1 MPHLLPRFD
10 LPQRSRLPL
19 ALTLSLLA
27 HALALVAPGLLRPPA
42 APAKAPP
49 LHAQLRP
56 QVVATPSVPELEL
69 PPEPPPT
76 PAPSPPPRK
85 ASPPAVK
92 TWTQSVRDQLVQQQ
106 NSGLFYPAAAIAQGL
121 EGEVLVYFIVDT
133 QGNIAAARVE
143 ESSGQPLLDDAAVR
157 AVRRLR
163 SLPGDAPQEAL
174 LPVRFRLR

>member
-1 MPHLLPRFD
+1 MPHPLPRFD

-19 ALTLSLLA
+19 ALTASLLA
-27 HALALVAPGLLRPPA
+27 HALVLVAPGLLRPPA
-42 APAKAPP
+42 APAQAAP
-49 LHAQLRP
+49 LQAQLRA
-56 QVVATPSVPELEL
+56 QVTAAPSVPELQL
-69 PPEPPPT
+69 PPT

-85 ASPPAVK
+85 ASPPAAK

-106 NSGLFYPAAAIAQGL
+106 SNGLFYPAEAIAQGL